1 MKNIQVLFFITALVL
16 AAFSAVTIMRLD
28 QNPEMKT
35 VYIIYALLMFGD
47 ALAMLLFG
55 LYIDRKI
62 RAVFW
67 LALLVPGLNIILTI
81 FDQFGLVDFLFTLLN
96 FAIFMALL
104 MRRKEILP
112 Q

>member
-1 MKNIQVLFFITALVL
+1 MKNIPALFFINAFVL
-16 AAFSAVTIMRLD
+16 AAFGAVTIMRLD

-35 VYIIYALLMFGD
+35 TYIVYALLMFGD

-55 LYIDRKI
+55 LFIDRKI

-67 LALLVPGLNIILTI
+67 LALLVSGLNITLTI

-96 FAIFMALL
+96 FAIFMMLL
-104 MRRKEILP
+104 FHRKEILP

>member
-1 MKNIQVLFFITALVL
+1 MKTIQTLFFITTFVL
-16 AAFSAVTIMRLD
+16 AAFGAVTIMRLG
-28 QNPEMKT
+28 QNPQMKT
-35 VYIIYALLMFGD
+35 AYIVYALLMFGD

-55 LYIDRKI
+55 LFIDRKI

-67 LALLVPGLNIILTI
+67 LALLVLGLNITLTI

-96 FAIFMALL
+96 FAIFMMLL
-104 MRRKEILP
+104 VRRKEILP

>member
-1 MKNIQVLFFITALVL
+1 MKNIQALFFITAFVL
-16 AAFSAVTIMRLD
+16 AVFGAITIMRLD
-28 QNPEMKT
+28 LNPQMKT
-35 VYIIYALLMFGD
+35 TYMVYALLMFGD

-55 LYIDRKI
+55 LFIDRKI

-81 FDQFGLVDFLFTLLN
+81 FDQFGLADFLFTLLN
-96 FAIFMALL
+96 FAIFIALL
-104 MRRKEILP
+104 VRRKEILP

>member
-1 MKNIQVLFFITALVL
+1 VKNIQALFFITALVL
-16 AAFSAVTIMRLD
+16 AVFGAVTIMRMD
-28 QNPEMKT
+28 QNPQMKT
-35 VYIIYALLMFGD
+35 INIIYALLMFGD
-47 ALAMLLFG
+47 TLAMLLFG
-55 LYIDRKI
+55 LFIDRKI

-67 LALLVPGLNIILTI
+67 LALLVLGLNITLTI

-104 MRRKEILP
+104 SRRKEILP